1 MLSEKLQDLL
11 QINFDLIAKSPQI
24 QNSLSDDEKIEL
36 ISYHFQKILETLGL
50 NLEDDSL
57 QKTPARYAKML
68 VKELFL
74 GLEQK
79 NFPSITT
86 QENKFHYNE
95 MLIESNISI
104 KSVCEHHFIPILGHC
119 HIAYFP
125 DSKIIGLSKLNRVAN
140 YFASRPQVQE
150 RMTKQIK
157 ESLSQI
163 LGTDHVAV
171 VIDALHLCVRMRGIQ
186 DKDSLTRTS
195 DFGGKFLDPAVKQ
208 EFLSAIPKLK
218 ELKI

>member
-1 MLSEKLQDLL
+1 MLSEKLEGLFRL
-11 QINFDLIAKSPQI
+11 NFDLIAKSPLLK
-24 QNSLSDDEKIEL
+24 NAMSDDEKIEV
-36 ISYHFQKILETLGL
+36 ISHHFQKILETLGL

-57 QKTPARYAKML
+57 QKTPLRYAKML

-74 GLEQK
+74 GLEEK
-79 NFPSITT
+79 NFPSITL
-86 QENKFHYNE
+86 QENKFHYQE

-125 DSKIIGLSKLNRVAN
+125 DDKLIGLSKLNRIAN

-150 RMTKQIK
+150 RMAKQIK
-157 ESLSQI
+157 ESLSQV
-163 LGTDHVAV
+163 LGTDNVAV

-195 DFGGKFLDPAVKQ
+195 DFGGKFLEPTVRQ
-208 EFLSAIPKLK
+208 EFLAAIPKLK
-218 ELKI
+218 DLKI